1 MLKRPYILICFLI
14 ISQLAFS
21 QKTLHDFSAQTIT
34 GEIFD
39 FSTLKG
45 KKVLIVNT
53 ATECSLTPQF
63 RKMQELYEEYGG
75 DDFEIVAFPCNDFG
89 SQEPGTNEQ
98 INEFC
103 TQKYNVS
110 FTLMEKI
117 SIKEEMHPIYQW
129 LTSSEENGTLDAKVI
144 WNFQKFLVD
153 LVPFPGQICVPPKA
167 ADILMFQFPEPTFER
182 IHLLYRTFSADFPD

>member
-1 MLKRPYILICFLI
+1 LVF
-14 ISQLAFS
+14 A
-21 QKTLHDFSAQTIT
+21 QKTLHDFSARTIT
-34 GEIFD
+34 GEILD
-39 FSTLKG
+39 FSTFKG

-103 TQKYNVS
+103 TKKYNVS

-117 SIKEEMHPIYQW
+117 SIKDDTHPIYKW

-153 LVPFPGQICVPPKA
+153 EEGHVVESLSPITGVQNR
-167 ADILMFQFPEPTFER
+167 R
-182 IHLLYRTFSADFPD
+182 IIEWLQE

>member
-1 MLKRPYILICFLI
+1 MLKRLCTLVCFLI
-14 ISQLAFS
+14 FTQLVFA
-21 QKTLHDFSAQTIT
+21 QKTLHDFSARTIT
-34 GEIFD
+34 GEILD
-39 FSTLKG
+39 FSTFKG

-103 TQKYNVS
+103 TKKYNVS

-117 SIKEEMHPIYQW
+117 SIKDDMHPIYKW

-144 WNFQKFLVD
+144 WNFQ
-153 LVPFPGQICVPPKA
+153 
-167 ADILMFQFPEPTFER
+167 
-182 IHLLYRTFSADFPD
+182 

>member
-1 MLKRPYILICFLI
+1 MLKRHCVLVCFLLI
-14 ISQLAFS
+14 TNLVFG
-21 QKTLHDFSAQTIT
+21 QKTLYDFNARTIT
-34 GEIFD
+34 GEILD

-63 RKMQELYEEYGG
+63 KKMQELYEEYGG
-75 DDFEIVAFPCNDFG
+75 DDFEIIAFPSNDFG

-103 TQKYNVS
+103 TKKYGVS

-117 SIKEEMHPIYQW
+117 SIKGDDMHPVYKW

-153 LVPFPGQICVPPKA
+153 EEGQVIESLSPITGV
-167 ADILMFQFPEPTFER
+167 QNRR
-182 IHLLYRTFSADFPD
+182 IIEWLQE

>member
-1 MLKRPYILICFLI
+1 MLKRHCVLVIFLI
-14 ISQLAFS
+14 ITHMVFG
-21 QKTLHDFSAQTIT
+21 QKTLHDFSARTIT
-34 GEIFD
+34 GEILD

-75 DDFEIVAFPCNDFG
+75 DDFEIIAFPSNDFG

-103 TQKYNVS
+103 TIKYNVS

-117 SIKEEMHPIYQW
+117 SIKDENMHPIYKW

-153 LVPFPGQICVPPKA
+153 EEGQVVESLSPITGV
-167 ADILMFQFPEPTFER
+167 QNRR
-182 IHLLYRTFSADFPD
+182 IIEWLQE

>member
-1 MLKRPYILICFLI
+1 MLKRLCTLVCFLI
-14 ISQLAFS
+14 FTQLVFA
-21 QKTLHDFSAQTIT
+21 QKTLHDFSARTIT
-34 GEIFD
+34 GEILD
-39 FSTLKG
+39 FSTFKG

-103 TQKYNVS
+103 TKKYNVS

-117 SIKEEMHPIYQW
+117 LIKDDMHPIYKW

-153 LVPFPGQICVPPKA
+153 EEGHVVESLSPITGVQNR
-167 ADILMFQFPEPTFER
+167 R
-182 IHLLYRTFSADFPD
+182 IIEWLQE

>member
-1 MLKRPYILICFLI
+1 LVF
-14 ISQLAFS
+14 A
-21 QKTLHDFSAQTIT
+21 QKTLHDFSARTIT
-34 GEIFD
+34 GEILD
-39 FSTLKG
+39 FSTFKG

-103 TQKYNVS
+103 TKKYNVS

-117 SIKEEMHPIYQW
+117 SIKDDMHPIYKW

-153 LVPFPGQICVPPKA
+153 EEGHVVESLSPITGVQNR
-167 ADILMFQFPEPTFER
+167 R
-182 IHLLYRTFSADFPD
+182 IIEWLQE

>member
-1 MLKRPYILICFLI
+1 MLKRLCTLVCFLI
-14 ISQLAFS
+14 FTQLVFA
-21 QKTLHDFSAQTIT
+21 QKTLHDFSARTIT
-34 GEIFD
+34 GEILD
-39 FSTLKG
+39 FSTFKG

-103 TQKYNVS
+103 TKKYNVS

-117 SIKEEMHPIYQW
+117 SIKDDMHPIYKW

-153 LVPFPGQICVPPKA
+153 EEGHVVESLSPITGVQNR
-167 ADILMFQFPEPTFER
+167 R
-182 IHLLYRTFSADFPD
+182 IIEWLQE